1 MTRIMMDINTDPAIT
16 PRKVLMQALNHVEDI
31 DKIVIIMLHK
41 DGETRRRYVCTG
53 SAFMT
58 NALLI
63 DALQP
68 GWDIPS

>member
-1 MTRIMMDINTDPAIT
+1 MNRIGININDDPTPT
-16 PRKVLMQALNHVEDI
+16 PRKTLMQALNRVDEI
-31 DKIVIIMLHK
+31 DKIVIIALNK
-41 DGETRRRYVCTG
+41 DGETRHRYVCTG

-68 GWDIPS
+68 GWDIPE